1 MLGKSRAVMEDDGC
15 KPVQHLH
22 LVKKKSQAQ
31 RFFCVIVISNKL
43 RGLFLLKKTVL
54 FLLLKS
60 TLVKLGQGRG
70 VTT

>member
-22 LVKKKSQAQ
+22 LVKKKITSSK
-31 RFFCVIVISNKL
+31 V
-43 RGLFLLKKTVL
+43 FLCDCDLKQVKGVVSLKKTVL